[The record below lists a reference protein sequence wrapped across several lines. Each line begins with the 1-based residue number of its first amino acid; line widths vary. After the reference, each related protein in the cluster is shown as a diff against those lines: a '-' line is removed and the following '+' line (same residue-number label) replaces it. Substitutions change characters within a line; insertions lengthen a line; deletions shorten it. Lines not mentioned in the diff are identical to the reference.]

1 MAACERS
8 HWETRDNTYMNKD
21 SVPDVQVQR
30 LTKGAATREAI
41 KAGAR
46 RAIAVDGFGGV
57 KVADIMAAAGRS
69 PGAFYMYFKSKEALL
84 HELID
89 DFQHRL
95 RADVNAPLR
104 PGEDPAEHLVGPG
117 ERGQRDR
124 DAVEHRLAA
133 LLGLLD
139 LLPVREHL
147 VDRLRSFWRIYREE
161 WPIATA
167 AFQMSMVDQQFAR
180 AWHNIRQQGIRGFAA
195 VVRMAQKNDEN
206 PGLDPE
212 LVASAM
218 TSMIE
223 YACYNWTARGGD
235 FPDRVIDDDMAME
248 VLAHLVRQG
257 LRSPRDTG
265 VVSAT

>member
-104 PGEDPAEHLVGPG
+104 PGEDPA
-117 ERGQRDR
+117 
-124 DAVEHRLAA
+124 
-133 LLGLLD
+133 
-139 LLPVREHL
+139 EHL

>member
-1 MAACERS
+1 
-8 HWETRDNTYMNKD
+8 MNKD

-104 PGEDPAEHLVGPG
+104 PGEDPA
-117 ERGQRDR
+117 
-124 DAVEHRLAA
+124 
-133 LLGLLD
+133 
-139 LLPVREHL
+139 EHL